1 MKISFSA
8 SELTIGELRKLIDA
22 VDAIGLPDTTPV
34 VVEED
39 DLVVDLGGQRDARAD
54 RRPPRPSEA
63 GSPIDPAVR
72 RVRDAFGDVLRDYL

>member
-8 SELTIGELRKLIDA
+8 NELTIGELRKLIDA

-34 VVEED
+34 AVADEE
-39 DLVVDLGGQRDARAD
+39 LVVDVSGKREVRAE
-54 RRPPRPSEA
+54 RRPLRPSEA
-63 GSPIDPAVR
+63 PNPIDPAVR